1 MRVEESKVVSG
12 ILEDLAENTRINYK
26 TTLKQFL
33 KFVNSKEGLNKEIS
47 IDGGK
52 IWSVQNA
59 GMNSKLVMKFTIG
72 AISLLMNIFVG
83 SVGMKGTFN
92 AATA

>member
-52 IWSVQNA
+52 I
-59 GMNSKLVMKFTIG
+59 
-72 AISLLMNIFVG
+72 
-83 SVGMKGTFN
+83 
-92 AATA
+92 